1 MKENTTIYRGAN
13 CISANAE
20 ALNLGKKCLIVTGRT
35 SAIKSGAL
43 RDVTAVLNGLQIPFT
58 VYNGITENPLY
69 AHCREAGEMARDFGA
84 EFVIGIGG
92 GSPLD
97 AAKAAAV
104 FACNPAIE
112 EAALFDPTVEKPCLP
127 IVAIPLTAGTGSEV
141 NRYSVLTV
149 GDKKKSFSTPD
160 TLPVAAFLDPRYLRT
175 LNGNYTVS
183 TAMDAFCH
191 CIESYLSP
199 KSTPVSEENALRGGK
214 LMWELLTQNDF
225 RPHDRDA
232 AGLTE
237 EQRLASLEGAACGGL
252 AIKVTGTGFPH
263 PLGYG
268 ITLRDGVP
276 HGRACG
282 AFIGAF
288 VERNMTTEVGKTRL
302 TAFAEAIGTTP
313 DMIAAVIPALADVN
327 LTYTDEEIA
336 SMAEKVSGAKNY
348 GNAPYV
354 LDDEEAIAI
363 LTDLVGQ

>member
-1 MKENTTIYRGAN
+1 MNNTTIYRGAN
-13 CISANAE
+13 ALTANAS

-35 SAIKSGAL
+35 SAVKSGAL
-43 RDVTAVLNGLQIPFT
+43 RDVTAVLNELGIAFT

-69 AHCREAGEMARDFGA
+69 AHCREAGEMGREFGA

-97 AAKAAAV
+97 AAKAAAT
-104 FACNPAIE
+104 FACNPEIE

-127 IVAIPLTAGTGSEV
+127 IVAVPLTAGTGSEV

-149 GDKKKSFSTPD
+149 GDKKKSFSTPH

-175 LNGNYTVS
+175 LNAHYTVS
-183 TAMDAFCH
+183 TALDAFCH

-199 KSTPVSEENALRGGK
+199 KSTPESEENALRGGK

-225 RPHDRDA
+225 RPSDRDA

-237 EQRLASLEGAACGGL
+237 ETRMASLEGAACGGL

-288 VERNMTTEVGKTRL
+288 VDRNMTTEAGKARL
-302 TAFAEAIGTTP
+302 TAFAEAIGTTT

-327 LTYTDEEIA
+327 LSYSDEEIA

-354 LDDEEAIAI
+354 LDDETAVEI
-363 LTDLVGQ
+363 LTELVGK

>member
-1 MKENTTIYRGAN
+1 MNNTTIYRGAN
-13 CISANAE
+13 ALTANAS

-35 SAIKSGAL
+35 SAVKSGAL
-43 RDVTAVLNGLQIPFT
+43 RDVTAVLNELGIAFT
-58 VYNGITENPLY
+58 AYNGITENPLY
-69 AHCREAGEMARDFGA
+69 AHCREAGDMGREFGA

-97 AAKAAAV
+97 AAKAAAT
-104 FACNPAIE
+104 FACNPEIE

-127 IVAIPLTAGTGSEV
+127 IVAVPLTAGTGSEV

-149 GDKKKSFSTPD
+149 GDKKKSFSTPH
-160 TLPVAAFLDPRYLRT
+160 TLPAAAFLDPRYLRT
-175 LNGNYTVS
+175 LNAHYTVS
-183 TAMDAFCH
+183 TALDAFCH
-191 CIESYLSP
+191 CIESFLSP
-199 KSTPVSEENALRGGK
+199 KSTPESEENALRGGK

-225 RPHDRDA
+225 RPNDRDA

-237 EQRLASLEGAACGGL
+237 EARMASLEGAACGGL

-288 VERNMTTEVGKTRL
+288 IERNMTTEVGKARL
-302 TAFAEAIGTTP
+302 TAFAEAIGSTP
-313 DMIAAVIPALADVN
+313 AMIAAVIPALADVN
-327 LTYTDEEIA
+327 LSYSDEEIA

-354 LDDEEAIAI
+354 LDDETAVEI
-363 LTDLVGQ
+363 LTELVGK